1 MVGVVQKK
9 NKKREREQIVGK
21 GVWKNEGER
30 EIRSGGEM
38 LMAAGQMP
46 ESSSQ

>member
-1 MVGVVQKK
+1 MKSK
-9 NKKREREQIVGK
+9 EQIVGK
-21 GVWKNEGER
+21 GVRKNEGED

-38 LMAAGQMP
+38 LMVVGQMP